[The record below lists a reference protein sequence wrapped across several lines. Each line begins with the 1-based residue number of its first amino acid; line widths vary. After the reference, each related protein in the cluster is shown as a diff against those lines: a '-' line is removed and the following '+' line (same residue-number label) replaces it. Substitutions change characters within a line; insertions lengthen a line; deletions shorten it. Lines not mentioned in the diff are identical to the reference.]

1 MNRYFYDFH
10 LHSCISPCA
19 DNDMTPSNIAGM
31 ASLVGLN
38 ILALTD
44 HNSVK
49 NTPAFYEACKRFGI
63 IPIAGMELTTAE
75 EIHVVCLF
83 ETLEGAISFGDEI
96 DRRRVRIKNRVEIFG
111 DQLIVDAEDN
121 IIGRE
126 DDLLPNATTVSL
138 EEVPE
143 LVERFG
149 GVCWPA
155 HIDRMANGIIAV
167 LGTFPETP
175 KFLCAELNVPEK
187 KEEYLQKYPILRE
200 KRILCSS
207 DSHNLWS
214 IRDQNDSF
222 LLEDEPY
229 SGDLVRSNLFK
240 VLRSA
245 L

>member
-1 MNRYFYDFH
+1 
-10 LHSCISPCA
+10 
-19 DNDMTPSNIAGM
+19 MTPSNIVGM

>member
-83 ETLEGAISFGDEI
+83 ETLEG
-96 DRRRVRIKNRVEIFG
+96 
-111 DQLIVDAEDN
+111 
-121 IIGRE
+121 
-126 DDLLPNATTVSL
+126 
-138 EEVPE
+138 
-143 LVERFG
+143 
-149 GVCWPA
+149 
-155 HIDRMANGIIAV
+155 
-167 LGTFPETP
+167 
-175 KFLCAELNVPEK
+175 
-187 KEEYLQKYPILRE
+187 
-200 KRILCSS
+200 
-207 DSHNLWS
+207 
-214 IRDQNDSF
+214 RDF
-222 LLEDEPY
+222 
-229 SGDLVRSNLFK
+229 R
-240 VLRSA
+240 
-245 L
+245 